1 MQKHLP
7 IYLADPCEP
16 TARCSTTLPT
26 RPRTPTAASNSTS
39 IIPGHQSICGAGW
52 SSWTTLTHL
61 VTQSR
66 SINASGMEETAPPP
80 AIISKIG
87 GQGRPTNGKTPGMA
101 TLVTYGLSTPTPL
114 AMTTGGLLPLRLP
127 RSGAGTASTSG
138 RWSSTKDQM
147 ITDKVTLTHPPSM
160 DLLARKSHAV
170 KSNPTLSPGHKT
182 RQSERLSQLILILSL
197 KSSVVTV
204 TVDTSKMTSQIKWKM
219 SLVKPRKRSRPRS
232 S

>member
-1 MQKHLP
+1 
-7 IYLADPCEP
+7 
-16 TARCSTTLPT
+16 
-26 RPRTPTAASNSTS
+26 
-39 IIPGHQSICGAGW
+39 
-52 SSWTTLTHL
+52 
-61 VTQSR
+61 
-66 SINASGMEETAPPP
+66 MEETARPP

-101 TLVTYGLSTPTPL
+101 TLVTYGLSTPTLL

-127 RSGAGTASTSG
+127 LSGAGTASTSG

-170 KSNPTLSPGHKT
+170 KSNPTLSPGQTT
-182 RQSERLSQLILILSL
+182 RQSERLSQLILILTNSEPTL

-204 TVDTSKMTSQIKWKM
+204 MVDTSKMTSQMK
-219 SLVKPRKRSRPRS
+219 
-232 S
+232 